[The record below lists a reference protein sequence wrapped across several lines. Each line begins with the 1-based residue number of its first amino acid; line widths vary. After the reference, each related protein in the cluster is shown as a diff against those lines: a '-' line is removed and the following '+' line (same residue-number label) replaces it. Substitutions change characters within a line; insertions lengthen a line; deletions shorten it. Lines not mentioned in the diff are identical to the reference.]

1 MFVILVMT
9 GGRGANRTSL
19 SGTLAGK
26 LAAPEHRAKKWE
38 PVFGISDA
46 TTKCSQ
52 TPVDAAKRGVGEPIL
67 WWAGPPQNWG
77 NRASLILRQT
87 SLPYWDYERVVVFE
101 ISTRTVNDR
110 ASRS

>member
-26 LAAPEHRAKKWE
+26 LAATEHRAKKWE
-38 PVFGISDA
+38 PIFGISDA
-46 TTKCSQ
+46 TAKRSQ

-77 NRASLILRQT
+77 NCASLTKRPAG
-87 SLPYWDYERVVVFE
+87 LPYLDYERVGCWL
-101 ISTRTVNDR
+101 
-110 ASRS
+110 